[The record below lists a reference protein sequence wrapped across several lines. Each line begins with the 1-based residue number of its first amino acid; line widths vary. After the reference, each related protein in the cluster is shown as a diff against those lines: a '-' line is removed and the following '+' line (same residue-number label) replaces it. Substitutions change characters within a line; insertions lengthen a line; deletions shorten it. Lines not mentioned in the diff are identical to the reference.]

1 MEQTGLLKHSSMYQR
16 CGLKPSLLQAL
27 EDTARQWD
35 EKLAEYQSRQEEE
48 EEEWIV
54 PGEEEESVPWTA
66 RNSSELTPLINKEV
80 MWLLKIAED
89 RMKNATGFHFS
100 LKTARHLA
108 MYTSVGYC
116 LHENIR
122 AWNCTRSVALLYPS
136 KKGLLYFILASEDTL

>member
-1 MEQTGLLKHSSMYQR
+1 MPG
-16 CGLKPSLLQAL
+16 G
-27 EDTARQWD
+27 ED
-35 EKLAEYQSRQEEE
+35 
-48 EEEWIV
+48 
-54 PGEEEESVPWTA
+54 ESVPWTA

-122 AWNCTRSVALLYPS
+122 AWNCTRSVSAFCVS
-136 KKGLLYFILASEDTL
+136 GKGCKRPAM

>member
-1 MEQTGLLKHSSMYQR
+1 MPG
-16 CGLKPSLLQAL
+16 G
-27 EDTARQWD
+27 ED
-35 EKLAEYQSRQEEE
+35 
-48 EEEWIV
+48 
-54 PGEEEESVPWTA
+54 ESVPWTA

-122 AWNCTRSVALLYPS
+122 AWNCTRSVAIFCVS
-136 KKGLLYFILASEDTL
+136 KKGCKRPAMNPLLQERESARLTGTILVQIACSIDNALCSAFEMSCYRFIFYRLVLMSI